1 MYNKYIKRMI
11 SPNRYYSVFL
21 LTFFSVFSLITVF
34 SFDDAHAIE
43 FDNISPMNIIKD
55 DGTTFEIEPT
65 FIVEEGF
72 KVYNNTDVKDNKIS
86 LTRGEPIK
94 VSYKSPCGFAD
105 SIKGLLLK
113 GTIDRTISAFSET
126 TTQLEDIKLSGEQK
140 EFYENNSPQEEGIE
154 IAGVPED
161 IPSDIEI
168 AGVPEDNNYKVIL
181 VVVCDDEEI
190 YYTAAAEINWYI
202 NNYNHLILKIQ

>member
-1 MYNKYIKRMI
+1 MYNKHIKGMV

-21 LTFFSVFSLITVF
+21 ITFFSVFSLITVF
-34 SFDDAHAIE
+34 SFDDAQAIE
-43 FDNISPMNIIKD
+43 FDNISPMNIIKE
-55 DGTTFEIEPT
+55 DGSTFEIEPT

-126 TTQLEDIKLSGEQK
+126 TTQIEDIKLSGEQK

-154 IAGVPED
+154 IASVPED
-161 IPSDIEI
+161 VPSDIEI
-168 AGVPEDNNYKVIL
+168 AGIPEDNNYKVVL
-181 VVVCDDEEI
+181 VVICDDEEI
-190 YYTAAAEINWYI
+190 YYTAATEIN
-202 NNYNHLILKIQ
+202 

>member
-126 TTQLEDIKLSGEQK
+126 TTQLENIKLSGEQK

-168 AGVPEDNNYKVIL
+168 AGVPDGNNYKVVL

-190 YYTAAAEINWYI
+190 YYTAAAEIN
-202 NNYNHLILKIQ
+202 

>member
-1 MYNKYIKRMI
+1 MYNNYIKGMVF
-11 SPNRYYSVFL
+11 PNRYYYYVFL

-34 SFDDAHAIE
+34 SFDDVQAIE
-43 FDNISPMNIIKD
+43 FENISPMNIIKE

-94 VSYKSPCGFAD
+94 ISYKSPCGFAD

-168 AGVPEDNNYKVIL
+168 ADVPEDNNYKVVL

-190 YYTAAAEINWYI
+190 YYTTAAEIN
-202 NNYNHLILKIQ
+202 

>member
-1 MYNKYIKRMI
+1 MYNKHIKGMV
-11 SPNRYYSVFL
+11 SSNRYYSVFL
-21 LTFFSVFSLITVF
+21 ITFFSVFSLITVF
-34 SFDDAHAIE
+34 SFDDAQAIE
-43 FDNISPMNIIKD
+43 FDNISPMNIIKE
-55 DGTTFEIEPT
+55 DGSTFEIEPT

-126 TTQLEDIKLSGEQK
+126 TTQIEDIKLSGEQK

-154 IAGVPED
+154 IADVPED

-168 AGVPEDNNYKVIL
+168 ADVPEDNNYKVVL

-190 YYTAAAEINWYI
+190 YYTAAAEIN
-202 NNYNHLILKIQ
+202 

>member
-1 MYNKYIKRMI
+1 MYNNYIKGMV
-11 SPNRYYSVFL
+11 SPNRYYYSVFL
-21 LTFFSVFSLITVF
+21 LTFFSVFSIITVF
-34 SFDDAHAIE
+34 SLDDAHAIE

-168 AGVPEDNNYKVIL
+168 ADVPEDNNYKVVL

-190 YYTAAAEINWYI
+190 YYTTAAEINWYT
-202 NNYNHLILKIQ
+202 NN

>member
-1 MYNKYIKRMI
+1 MYNKHIKGMV

-21 LTFFSVFSLITVF
+21 ITFFSVFSVITVF
-34 SFDDAHAIE
+34 SFDDAQAIE
-43 FDNISPMNIIKD
+43 FDNISPMNIIKE
-55 DGTTFEIEPT
+55 DGSTFEIEPT

-126 TTQLEDIKLSGEQK
+126 TTQIEDIKLSGEQK

-154 IAGVPED
+154 IAG
-161 IPSDIEI
+161 IPKDVQSDIETT
-168 AGVPEDNNYKVIL
+168 GVTEDNNYKVVL

-190 YYTAAAEINWYI
+190 YYTAAAEIN
-202 NNYNHLILKIQ
+202 

>member
-1 MYNKYIKRMI
+1 MYNKYIKRMV
-11 SPNRYYSVFL
+11 STTNRYYSLFL
-21 LTFFSVFSLITVF
+21 LTFFSVFSLIVF
-34 SFDDAHAIE
+34 SFDDDAHAIE
-43 FDNISPMNIIKD
+43 FDNISPINIIKE

-105 SIKGLLLK
+105 SVKGLLLK

-126 TTQLEDIKLSGEQK
+126 TTQLENIKLSGEQK

-154 IAGVPED
+154 IAGIPED

-168 AGVPEDNNYKVIL
+168 ADVPEDNNYKVVL

-190 YYTAAAEINWYI
+190 YYTAAAEIN
-202 NNYNHLILKIQ
+202 

>member
-1 MYNKYIKRMI
+1 MYNKHIKGMV
-11 SPNRYYSVFL
+11 SSNRYYSVFL
-21 LTFFSVFSLITVF
+21 ITFFSVFSLITVF

-43 FDNISPMNIIKD
+43 FDNISPMNIIKE
-55 DGTTFEIEPT
+55 DGSTFEIEPT

-126 TTQLEDIKLSGEQK
+126 TTQIEDIKLSGEQK
-140 EFYENNSPQEEGIE
+140 EFYENNSPEEEGIE
-154 IAGVPED
+154 IADVPED

-168 AGVPEDNNYKVIL
+168 ADVPEDNNYKVVL

-190 YYTAAAEINWYI
+190 YYTAAAEIN
-202 NNYNHLILKIQ
+202 

>member
-1 MYNKYIKRMI
+1 MYNNYIKGMV
-11 SPNRYYSVFL
+11 SPNRYYYSVFL
-21 LTFFSVFSLITVF
+21 LTFFSVFSIITVF

-168 AGVPEDNNYKVIL
+168 AGVPNGNNYKVVL

-190 YYTAAAEINWYI
+190 YYTTAAEINWYT
-202 NNYNHLILKIQ
+202 NN

>member
-1 MYNKYIKRMI
+1 MYNNYIKGMV
-11 SPNRYYSVFL
+11 SPNRYYYSVFL
-21 LTFFSVFSLITVF
+21 LTFFSVFSIITVF

-72 KVYNNTDVKDNKIS
+72 KVYNNTDVKDNEIS

-94 VSYKSPCGFAD
+94 ISYKSPCGFAD

-168 AGVPEDNNYKVIL
+168 ADVPEDNNYKVVL

-190 YYTAAAEINWYI
+190 YYTTAAEINWYT
-202 NNYNHLILKIQ
+202 NN

>member
-1 MYNKYIKRMI
+1 MYNNYIKGMV
-11 SPNRYYSVFL
+11 SPNRYYYSVFL
-21 LTFFSVFSLITVF
+21 LTFFSVFSIITVF
-34 SFDDAHAIE
+34 SLDDAHAIE

-94 VSYKSPCGFAD
+94 ISYKSPCGFAD

-168 AGVPEDNNYKVIL
+168 AGVPEDNNYKVVL

-190 YYTAAAEINWYI
+190 YYTTAAEINWYT
-202 NNYNHLILKIQ
+202 NN

>member
-1 MYNKYIKRMI
+1 MYNNYIKGMV
-11 SPNRYYSVFL
+11 SPNRYYYSVFL
-21 LTFFSVFSLITVF
+21 LTFFSVFSIITVF

-94 VSYKSPCGFAD
+94 ISYKSPCGFAD

-154 IAGVPED
+154 IAGVPAD

-168 AGVPEDNNYKVIL
+168 ADVPEDNNYKVVL

-190 YYTAAAEINWYI
+190 YYTTAAEINWYT
-202 NNYNHLILKIQ
+202 NN

>member
-1 MYNKYIKRMI
+1 MYNNYIKGMV
-11 SPNRYYSVFL
+11 SPNRDYYSVFL
-21 LTFFSVFSLITVF
+21 LIFFSVFSLITVF
-34 SFDDAHAIE
+34 SFDDVQAIE
-43 FDNISPMNIIKD
+43 FENISPMNIIKD

-168 AGVPEDNNYKVIL
+168 ADVPEDNNYKVVL

-190 YYTAAAEINWYI
+190 YYTAAAEIN
-202 NNYNHLILKIQ
+202 

>member
-1 MYNKYIKRMI
+1 MYNNYIKGMV
-11 SPNRYYSVFL
+11 SPNRYYYYVFL

-34 SFDDAHAIE
+34 SFDDVQAIE
-43 FDNISPMNIIKD
+43 FENISPMNIIKD

-168 AGVPEDNNYKVIL
+168 AGVPNGNNYKVVL

-190 YYTAAAEINWYI
+190 YYTAAAEINWYT
-202 NNYNHLILKIQ
+202 NN

>member
-11 SPNRYYSVFL
+11 SPNRYYSVYL

-34 SFDDAHAIE
+34 SFDNAHAIE

-126 TTQLEDIKLSGEQK
+126 TTQLENIKLSGEQK

-168 AGVPEDNNYKVIL
+168 AGVPDGNNYKVVL

-190 YYTAAAEINWYI
+190 YYTAAAEINWYT
-202 NNYNHLILKIQ
+202 NN

>member
-1 MYNKYIKRMI
+1 MYNKYIKRMV
-11 SPNRYYSVFL
+11 STNRYYSLFL
-21 LTFFSVFSLITVF
+21 LTFFSVFSLIVF
-34 SFDDAHAIE
+34 SFDYDAYAIE
-43 FDNISPMNIIKD
+43 FDNISPMNIIKE
-55 DGTTFEIEPT
+55 DGTTFEIDPT

-126 TTQLEDIKLSGEQK
+126 TTQLENIKLSGEQK

-168 AGVPEDNNYKVIL
+168 AGVPEDNNYKVVL

-190 YYTAAAEINWYI
+190 YYTAAAEIN
-202 NNYNHLILKIQ
+202 

>member
-1 MYNKYIKRMI
+1 MYNKHIKGMV
-11 SPNRYYSVFL
+11 SPNRYYSIFL
-21 LTFFSVFSLITVF
+21 ITFFSVFSLITVF
-34 SFDDAHAIE
+34 SFDDVQAIE
-43 FDNISPMNIIKD
+43 FDNISPMNIIKE
-55 DGTTFEIEPT
+55 DGSTFEIEPT

-126 TTQLEDIKLSGEQK
+126 TTQIEDIKLSGEQK

-154 IAGVPED
+154 IADVPED

-168 AGVPEDNNYKVIL
+168 ADVPEDNNYKVVL

-190 YYTAAAEINWYI
+190 YYTAAAEIN
-202 NNYNHLILKIQ
+202 

>member
-1 MYNKYIKRMI
+1 MI
-11 SPNRYYSVFL
+11 STNRYYFLFL
-21 LTFFSVFSLITVF
+21 LTFFSIFTLIV
-34 SFDDAHAIE
+34 SSSVDAYADE

-140 EFYENNSPQEEGIE
+140 ELYENNSPQEEGIE

-168 AGVPEDNNYKVIL
+168 AGFPDGNNYKVVL

-190 YYTAAAEINWYI
+190 YYTAAAEIN
-202 NNYNHLILKIQ
+202 

>member
-1 MYNKYIKRMI
+1 MYNKYIKRMVF
-11 SPNRYYSVFL
+11 PNRYYSVFL
-21 LTFFSVFSLITVF
+21 LTFFSVFSIITVF
-34 SFDDAHAIE
+34 SFGDAHAIE

-126 TTQLEDIKLSGEQK
+126 TTQLENIKLSGEQK

-168 AGVPEDNNYKVIL
+168 AGVPEDNNYKVVLI
-181 VVVCDDEEI
+181 VVCDDEEI
-190 YYTAAAEINWYI
+190 YYTAAAEIN
-202 NNYNHLILKIQ
+202 

>member
-1 MYNKYIKRMI
+1 MYNNYIKGMV
-11 SPNRYYSVFL
+11 SPNRDYYSVFL
-21 LTFFSVFSLITVF
+21 LIFFSVFSLITVF
-34 SFDDAHAIE
+34 SFDDVQAIE
-43 FDNISPMNIIKD
+43 FENISPMNIIKD

-168 AGVPEDNNYKVIL
+168 AGFPDGNNYKVVL

-190 YYTAAAEINWYI
+190 YYTAAAEINWYT
-202 NNYNHLILKIQ
+202 NN

>member
-1 MYNKYIKRMI
+1 MYNKHIKGMV
-11 SPNRYYSVFL
+11 SPNRYYSIFL
-21 LTFFSVFSLITVF
+21 ITFFSVFSLITVF
-34 SFDDAHAIE
+34 SFDDAQAIE
-43 FDNISPMNIIKD
+43 FDNISPMNIIKE
-55 DGTTFEIEPT
+55 DGSTFEIEPT

-126 TTQLEDIKLSGEQK
+126 TTQIEDIKLSGEQK

-154 IAGVPED
+154 IADVPED

-168 AGVPEDNNYKVIL
+168 ADVPEDNNYKVVL

-190 YYTAAAEINWYI
+190 YYTAAAEIN
-202 NNYNHLILKIQ
+202 

>member
-1 MYNKYIKRMI
+1 MYNKHIKGMV

-21 LTFFSVFSLITVF
+21 ITFFSVFSLITVF
-34 SFDDAHAIE
+34 SFDDAQAIE
-43 FDNISPMNIIKD
+43 FDNISPMNIIKE
-55 DGTTFEIEPT
+55 DGSIFEIEPT

-126 TTQLEDIKLSGEQK
+126 TTQIEDIKLSGEQK

-154 IAGVPED
+154 IASVPED
-161 IPSDIEI
+161 VPSDIEI
-168 AGVPEDNNYKVIL
+168 AGIPEDNNYKVVL
-181 VVVCDDEEI
+181 VVICDDEEI
-190 YYTAAAEINWYI
+190 YYTAAAEIN
-202 NNYNHLILKIQ
+202 

>member
-1 MYNKYIKRMI
+1 MYNNYIKGMV
-11 SPNRYYSVFL
+11 SPNRYYYSVFL
-21 LTFFSVFSLITVF
+21 LTFFSVFSIITVF
-34 SFDDAHAIE
+34 SLDDAHAIE

-140 EFYENNSPQEEGIE
+140 EFYENLSPQEEGIE

-168 AGVPEDNNYKVIL
+168 AGVPENNNYKVVL

-190 YYTAAAEINWYI
+190 YYTAAAEIN
-202 NNYNHLILKIQ
+202 

>member
-1 MYNKYIKRMI
+1 MYNKHIKGMV
-11 SPNRYYSVFL
+11 SPNRYYFVFL
-21 LTFFSVFSLITVF
+21 ITFFSVFSLITVF
-34 SFDDAHAIE
+34 SFDDAQAIE
-43 FDNISPMNIIKD
+43 FDNISPMNIIKE
-55 DGTTFEIEPT
+55 DGSTFEIEPT

-168 AGVPEDNNYKVIL
+168 AGFPDGNNYKVVL

-190 YYTAAAEINWYI
+190 YYTAAAEINWYT
-202 NNYNHLILKIQ
+202 NN

>member
-94 VSYKSPCGFAD
+94 ISYKSPCGFAD

-168 AGVPEDNNYKVIL
+168 ADVPEDNNYKVVL

-190 YYTAAAEINWYI
+190 YYTAAAEINWYT
-202 NNYNHLILKIQ
+202 NN

>member
-1 MYNKYIKRMI
+1 MYNNYIKGMV
-11 SPNRYYSVFL
+11 SPNRYYYSVFL
-21 LTFFSVFSLITVF
+21 LTFFSVFSIITVF

-94 VSYKSPCGFAD
+94 ISYKSPCGFAD

-168 AGVPEDNNYKVIL
+168 ADVPEDNNYKVVL

-190 YYTAAAEINWYI
+190 YYTTAAEIN
-202 NNYNHLILKIQ
+202 

>member
-11 SPNRYYSVFL
+11 SPNRYYSVYL

-34 SFDDAHAIE
+34 SFDDAHAFE

-126 TTQLEDIKLSGEQK
+126 TTQLENIKLSGEQK

-161 IPSDIEI
+161 IPSDIET
-168 AGVPEDNNYKVIL
+168 AGVKEDNNYKVVL

-190 YYTAAAEINWYI
+190 YYTAAAEINWY
-202 NNYNHLILKIQ
+202 NNN

>member
-1 MYNKYIKRMI
+1 MYNKYIKRMV
-11 SPNRYYSVFL
+11 STNRYYSLFL
-21 LTFFSVFSLITVF
+21 LTFFSVFSLIVF
-34 SFDDAHAIE
+34 SFDYDAHAIE
-43 FDNISPMNIIKD
+43 FDNISPINIIKE

-105 SIKGLLLK
+105 SVKGLLLK

-126 TTQLEDIKLSGEQK
+126 TTQLENIKLSGEQK

-168 AGVPEDNNYKVIL
+168 ADVPEDNNYKVVL

-190 YYTAAAEINWYI
+190 YYTAAAEIN
-202 NNYNHLILKIQ
+202 

>member
-1 MYNKYIKRMI
+1 MYNNYIKGMV
-11 SPNRYYSVFL
+11 SPNRYYYSVFL
-21 LTFFSVFSLITVF
+21 LTFFSVFSIITVF

-94 VSYKSPCGFAD
+94 ISYKSPCGFAD

-168 AGVPEDNNYKVIL
+168 AGVPEDNNYKVVL

-190 YYTAAAEINWYI
+190 YYTAAAEINWYT
-202 NNYNHLILKIQ
+202 NN

>member
-1 MYNKYIKRMI
+1 MYNKYIKEMV

-21 LTFFSVFSLITVF
+21 ITFFSVFSLITVF
-34 SFDDAHAIE
+34 SFSFDDAQAIE
-43 FDNISPMNIIKD
+43 FDNISPMNIIKE
-55 DGTTFEIEPT
+55 DGSTFEIEPT

-126 TTQLEDIKLSGEQK
+126 TTQIEDIKLSGEQK

-154 IAGVPED
+154 IASVPED
-161 IPSDIEI
+161 VPSDIEI
-168 AGVPEDNNYKVIL
+168 AGIPEDNNYKVVL
-181 VVVCDDEEI
+181 VVICDDEEI
-190 YYTAAAEINWYI
+190 YYTTAAEIN
-202 NNYNHLILKIQ
+202 

>member
-1 MYNKYIKRMI
+1 MYNNYIKGMV
-11 SPNRYYSVFL
+11 SPNRDYYSVFL
-21 LTFFSVFSLITVF
+21 LIFFSVFSLITVF
-34 SFDDAHAIE
+34 SFDDVQAIE
-43 FDNISPMNIIKD
+43 FENISPMNIIKD

-168 AGVPEDNNYKVIL
+168 AGVPEDNNYKVVL

-190 YYTAAAEINWYI
+190 YYTAAAEIN
-202 NNYNHLILKIQ
+202 

>member
-1 MYNKYIKRMI
+1 MYNKYIKRMV
-11 SPNRYYSVFL
+11 STNRYYSLFL
-21 LTFFSVFSLITVF
+21 LTFFSVFSLIVF
-34 SFDDAHAIE
+34 SFDYDAYAIE
-43 FDNISPMNIIKD
+43 FDNISPMNIIKE
-55 DGTTFEIEPT
+55 DGTTFEIDPT

-126 TTQLEDIKLSGEQK
+126 TTQLENIKLSGEQK

-161 IPSDIEI
+161 IPSNIEI
-168 AGVPEDNNYKVIL
+168 AGVPEDNNYKVVL

-190 YYTAAAEINWYI
+190 YYTAAAEIN
-202 NNYNHLILKIQ
+202 

>member
-1 MYNKYIKRMI
+1 MYNNYIKGMV
-11 SPNRYYSVFL
+11 SPNRYYYSVFL

-34 SFDDAHAIE
+34 SFDDAHAFE

-94 VSYKSPCGFAD
+94 ISYKSPCGFAD

-168 AGVPEDNNYKVIL
+168 ADVPEDNNYKVIL

-190 YYTAAAEINWYI
+190 YYIAAAEIN
-202 NNYNHLILKIQ
+202 